1 MSKLFPEFTLS
12 TTLTEYTDHN
22 RESWSSSG
30 ALQNRDVLLD
40 ILSDAMVIA
49 PLTELADIQSKANE
63 TFFYVFTHRSSFSE
77 YDVVNIFNN
86 LLSKTD
92 FPLIL

>member
-12 TTLTEYTDHN
+12 TTLTEYADRN

-30 ALQNRDVLLD
+30 ALENRDVLLD

-49 PLTELADIQSKANE
+49 PLTELADIQSEANAN

-77 YDVVNIFNN
+77 YDVVNYF
-86 LLSKTD
+86 
-92 FPLIL
+92 